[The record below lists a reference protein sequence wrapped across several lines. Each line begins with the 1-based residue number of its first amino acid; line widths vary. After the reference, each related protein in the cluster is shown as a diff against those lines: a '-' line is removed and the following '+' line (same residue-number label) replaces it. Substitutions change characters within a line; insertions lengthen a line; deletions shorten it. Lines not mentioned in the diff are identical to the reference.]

1 MNFVSADIES
11 YAAAHTTAAGDL
23 YQRLAEETKAST
35 KFAQMQIGPVEG
47 AFLSMIVRLARPLRA
62 LEIGTFTGYSALRIA
77 EGLPEEGRLTTCEI
91 DPAHAAIAQKYFA
104 EASFGRKIDLRLGP
118 ALESVQ
124 NLHEPLDFVF
134 IDADKT
140 NYSAYYDAV
149 TPWLRLGGLI
159 VADNVLWS
167 GKVLNPEDADSKAIA
182 AFNERVHRDSRM
194 RSVMLTV
201 RDGISIIQKVT

>member
-1 MNFVSADIES
+1 MNFVAAEIES
-11 YAAAHTTAAGDL
+11 YAAAHTTAGSDL
-23 YQRLAEETKAST
+23 YERLAEETRATT
-35 KFAQMQIGPVEG
+35 KSPQMQIGAVEG
-47 AFLSMIVRLARPLRA
+47 ALLSMIVRLSKPLRA

-77 EGLPEEGRLTTCEI
+77 EGLPEDGRLTTCEI
-91 DPAHAAIAQKYFA
+91 DAGHAATAQKYFA
-104 EASFGRKIDLRLGP
+104 QASFGRKINLKLGP

-140 NYSAYYDAV
+140 NYSAYYEAV

-167 GKVLNPEDADSKAIA
+167 GKVLDPRDEDSRAIA
-182 AFNERVHRDSRM
+182 AFNERVRRDSRM

-201 RDGISIIQKVT
+201 RDGISVIQKVT

>member
-1 MNFVSADIES
+1 MNFVSAEIES
-11 YAAAHTTAAGDL
+11 YAAAHTTPAADI
-23 YQRLAEETKAST
+23 YQQLAEETRAAT
-35 KFAQMQIGPVEG
+35 KSPQMQIGPVEG
-47 AFLSMIVRLARPLRA
+47 ALLSMIVKLAKPLRA

-77 EGLPEEGRLTTCEI
+77 ESLPEDGRLTTCEI
-91 DPAHAAIAQKYFA
+91 DPAHAAIARKYFDQTLA
-104 EASFGRKIDLRLGP
+104 GRKIDLKLGP
-118 ALESVQ
+118 ALTTVQ

-134 IDADKT
+134 IDADKA

-167 GKVLNPEDADSKAIA
+167 GRVLDPKDEDSKAIA
-182 AFNERVHRDSRM
+182 AFNERVRRDSRM

-201 RDGISIIQKVT
+201 RDGISVIQKVT